1 MRKDFYVFRHGE
13 TDLNKQRRW
22 QGSGADYDLNATGVA
37 QAELAVN
44 KLKEKKLEIIFSS
57 PLKRALH
64 TAEIVGKA
72 VGAEVRAEDDL
83 RECFYGDAEGEPIAD
98 LERKYP
104 DILNNWYN
112 PQYLDIRFPGGEIKA
127 EALNRVLA
135 RLEQLRNEPY
145 GTMGVAIHGGTMGA
159 LLGHFKV
166 PFAKIPNCAVFHLI
180 YDAAGWRVDGGL
192 F

>member
-1 MRKDFYVFRHGE
+1 M
-13 TDLNKQRRW
+13 
-22 QGSGADYDLNATGVA
+22 NATGVA

-44 KLKEKKLEIIFSS
+44 KLKEKKLEVIFSS

-72 VGAEVRAEDDL
+72 VGAEVRVENDL
-83 RECFYGDAEGEPIAD
+83 RECFYGDAEGKLIAD
-98 LERKYP
+98 LEREYP

-112 PQYLDIRFPGGEIKA
+112 PQYLDIRFPGGESKA

-135 RLEQLRNEPY
+135 RLDKLKNEPY

-166 PFAKIPNCAVFHLI
+166 SFAKIPNCAAFHLV
-180 YDAAGWRVDGGL
+180 YDAAGWRVEGGL